1 METKNKNKTPELDAK
16 ENEEKKK
23 KLEKIKQATTE
34 YQFER
39 LLNVLEMLDSLL
51 KRVQVKTELAMFLT
65 GASGD
70 FRMDDNSIIS
80 ETISLKDRLEA
91 LEYINTNTNN
101 I

>member
-1 METKNKNKTPELDAK
+1 METKNKSKAPELEAK

-39 LLNVLEMLDSLL
+39 LLNVLEMLDNLL

-70 FRMDDNSIIS
+70 FRMDDNA
-80 ETISLKDRLEA
+80 TISCSLAFSRDSQELNF
-91 LEYINTNTNN
+91 LQ
-101 I
+101 